1 MSLGNNA
8 GSAVV
13 SDARAT
19 TSERPP
25 AGDTRMRG
33 VAQSV
38 GPAVAILV
46 AQLVLFPAPAAIVLQ
61 GFIVGGLTALVALGM
76 ALIYR
81 SNRILNFAQAD
92 LGFAPTVVAFLLLTE
107 SGVPY
112 PLAVLAGLV
121 IAVALGATTERVVIR
136 RFVRSPRLLVTIAT
150 IGLSQVLAAV
160 ALLVPRLWDTDA
172 GRRAHRA
179 PVRPH
184 PPGRHAHVQRQ
195 RPAGPRGH
203 AGGGGAGR
211 PVPAGQRRRRRHPGE
226 RRLRPSGRRCSACRW
241 PGCRRWCGR
250 SPRPWPSP
258 PCSFAAASSSC
269 PRAPPWASACCS
281 GRWPP
286 SCSAA

>member
-76 ALIYR
+76 ALTYR

-92 LGFAPTVVAFLLLTE
+92 LGFAPTVVTFLLLTE

-121 IAVALGATTERVVIR
+121 HRRGPGRHHRAGRDPPLRQVAPPARHHRHHRAQPGAGGR
-136 RFVRSPRLLVTIAT
+136 
-150 IGLSQVLAAV
+150 GAAGAPPV
-160 ALLVPRLWDTDA
+160 GHQAR
-172 GRRAHRA
+172 RRAHRG

-211 PVPAGQRRRRRHPGE
+211 PVPAGERRRCRHPGE
-226 RRLRPSGRRCSACRW
+226 RRLGRAGVAARRAGGPAADVGVVAHRRPS
-241 PGCRRWCGR
+241 
-250 SPRPWPSP
+250 PSP
-258 PCSFAAASSSC
+258 PCSCAAASSSC